1 MWDLLSYFK
10 NGGLTRSYL
19 EREELE
25 KQGEVLRNKIDNYY
39 VDSCWTFDSGYETAI
54 WTKEKEHIVIVE
66 YYDTKE
72 KMVEGHKKWC
82 EKVKK
87 KPKTAISVQRGEREK
102 L

>member
-10 NGGLTRSYL
+10 NGGFERSL
-19 EREELE
+19 KERRKQEE
-25 KQGEVLRNKIDNYY
+25 KGEVLRNTIDNYI

-54 WTKEKEHIVIVE
+54 WTKEKQHVVIVE
-66 YYDTKE
+66 HYDTKE
-72 KMVEGHKKWC
+72 KMAEGHKKWC

-87 KPKTAISVQRGEREK
+87 KPKTAISVQSGEREK